1 MKKSDE
7 LSLVINGKRIYGW
20 DSVRVTRGIER
31 LPSDFELMLMDYYPG
46 SSEKQLVEAGQSCQ
60 VLLGDDPVITGYIDI
75 WNASINKN
83 SHQIRVTGRSKCQ
96 DLVDCSAKWPQNVI
110 TSATALQIAQK
121 LAKWYGIEVT
131 SDVTDM
137 KSVPQFTLNWGESSQ
152 EIIDRITR
160 WSALLYY
167 DTPDGN
173 LFLTRVSDKL
183 AASGVAQGKNIELAD
198 YQSSMNERFSE
209 YSGLSMNVSG
219 LSELSAGRGYDVVT
233 IATAKDPEAEKMRY
247 RNYVTIIESTLHTWG
262 KEQDSI
268 NWEMNRRYGRSKVL
282 KVLVDSWRDVGGTL
296 WTPNTL
302 IPIHLPVF
310 GLESEQWLLSEVS
323 YVRNKDDGTRAE
335 LTLMPPAAFTVQP
348 YEFYSAIMETRNG
361 GYNPNGNH

>member
-1 MKKSDE
+1 MKQNSNE
-7 LSLVINGKRIYGW
+7 LSLVIGGKRIYGW
-20 DSVRVTRGIER
+20 DSIRVTRGIER

-46 SSEKQLVEAGQSCQ
+46 SNEKQLVEAGQPCE

-75 WNASINKN
+75 WNSSINK
-83 SHQIRVTGRSKCQ
+83 STHQIRVTGRSKCQ

-110 TSATALQIAQK
+110 SSATALQISQK
-121 LAKWYGIEVT
+121 LAQGYGIGVT

-137 KSVPQFTLNWGESSQ
+137 QPVPQFTLNWGESSQ

-160 WSALLYY
+160 WSAMLYY
-167 DTPDGN
+167 DTPDGD
-173 LFLTRVSDKL
+173 LLLTRVSDNV
-183 AASGVAQGKNIELAD
+183 AASGVEQGKNVEMAD

-219 LSELSAGRGYDVVT
+219 LSELSQGQGYKVVE
-233 IATAKDPEAEKMRY
+233 IASAKDPEAEKMRY
-247 RNYVTIIESTLHTWG
+247 RNYVTIIESTLHSHQRQQ
-262 KEQDSI
+262 EAVD
-268 NWEMNRRYGRSKVL
+268 WEMNRRYGRSKVL
-282 KVLVDSWRDVGGTL
+282 KVLVDSWRDISGAL
-296 WTPNTL
+296 WQPNTL

-348 YEFYSAIMETRNG
+348 YEFYETIMETRNYG
-361 GYNPNGNH
+361 R

>member
-1 MKKSDE
+1 MKKTANE
-7 LSLVINGKRIYGW
+7 LSLVIGGRVIHGW
-20 DSVRVTRGIER
+20 DSIRVTRGIER
-31 LPSDFELMLMDYYPG
+31 LPADFELMLMDYYPG
-46 SSEKQLVEAGQSCQ
+46 SHEKQLVEAGQPCQ

-75 WNASINKN
+75 WNSSINK
-83 SHQIRVTGRSKCQ
+83 STHQIRVTGRSKCQ

-110 TSATALQIAQK
+110 SSATALQIAQK
-121 LAKWYGIEVT
+121 LAQWYDITVT

-137 KSVPQFTLNWGESSQ
+137 PPVPQFTLNWGESSQ
-152 EIIDRITR
+152 EVIDRITR

-173 LFLTRVSDKL
+173 LFLTRVGEKV
-183 AASGVAQGKNIELAD
+183 APSGVEQGKNIELAD
-198 YQSSMNERFSE
+198 YQSAMNERFSE

-219 LSELSAGRGYDVVT
+219 LSELSDGQGYNVVT

-262 KEQDSI
+262 KQQDSI
-268 NWEMNRRYGRSKVL
+268 NWEMNRRYGRSKML

-310 GLESEQWLLSEVS
+310 GLASEQWLLSEVS

-348 YEFYSAIMETRNG
+348 YEFYETIMETRHYG
-361 GYNPNGNH
+361 R